1 MEKYG
6 AAGHCYFHGLF
17 FFELS
22 DLSDLSMDIYP
33 GIWYNK
39 GTINNLRLYL

>member
-1 MEKYG
+1 MVPLG
-6 AAGHCYFHGLF
+6 IDIFMGFS

-22 DLSDLSMDIYP
+22 DLSDLSMDICP

>member
-1 MEKYG
+1 MVPLG
-6 AAGHCYFHGLF
+6 IDIFMDFSFF

-22 DLSDLSMDIYP
+22 DLSDLSMDICP
-33 GIWYNK
+33 SIWYNK

>member
-1 MEKYG
+1 MVPLG
-6 AAGHCYFHGLF
+6 IDIFMGFS